1 MPAGRT
7 FSVATPL
14 IVAAALFMQN
24 LDSTVVA
31 TALPTIA
38 REMAESP
45 VRLSLVVT
53 AYLVSIAV
61 FIPASGWVADR
72 WGARPVFQSAIA
84 IFTIASVLC
93 GLSTTLPELVAARIL
108 QGMGGAMMVP
118 VGRLVVVRS
127 IDKADLV
134 RAMSWLTVPALIGPV
149 VGPPL
154 GGFIVTHAHW
164 SWLFFLNVPI
174 GIAGILLAGRFIPA
188 IRDPKPAP
196 LDVRGFVLTAI
207 ALPSIVLALEQIGRM
222 TMPVALVGAMFA
234 AGVGAL
240 ALYLRHARHHDAPI
254 LDISLL
260 RLRTVASSIVGGA
273 FFRIGVGATPVLLP
287 LMLQVGFGWDALASG
302 LVTFV
307 SAIGALLMK
316 LTVGPLLRRF
326 GFRTIL
332 IANGVA
338 TAALMS
344 LNGTFTV
351 ATPVYLM
358 MGLLLV
364 GGILRSLQF
373 TALNAI
379 GYAEVAPRQMAAATS
394 LASTGQQ
401 LSQSLGVAVATI
413 ALDVSTTIQGHEI
426 PATGDFAFAW
436 ATVAVLSLVSLLWF
450 FHLPRQAGAEV
461 SGHREPRVSAPAPG
475 AAE

>member
-1 MPAGRT
+1 MSPGKT

-38 REMAESP
+38 REMGESP
-45 VRLSLVVT
+45 VRLSLIIT
-53 AYLVSIAV
+53 AYLVAIAV

-84 IFTIASVLC
+84 IFTIASILC
-93 GLSTTLPELVAARIL
+93 GLSTTLPELVGARIL

-127 IDKADLV
+127 IEKADLV

-154 GGFIVTHAHW
+154 GGLIVTHAHW
-164 SWLFFLNVPI
+164 SWIFFLNVPI
-174 GIAGILLAGRFIPA
+174 GIAGIILAGRFIPA
-188 IRDPKPAP
+188 IRDPKPKP
-196 LDVRGFVLTAI
+196 LDTRGFILTAI
-207 ALPSIVLALEQIGRM
+207 ALPCLVLALEQIGRL
-222 TMPVALVGAMFA
+222 TLPVVLVGGMFVAGGTAM
-234 AGVGAL
+234 
-240 ALYLRHARHHDAPI
+240 ALYVRHARRTDGPI
-254 LDISLL
+254 LDLSLL
-260 RLRTVASSIVGGA
+260 KLRTVATAVVGGT

-302 LVTFV
+302 LVTFI
-307 SAIGALLMK
+307 SAFGALLMK
-316 LTVGPLLRRF
+316 FTVGSLLRRF

-332 IANGVA
+332 IVNGVA
-338 TAALMS
+338 SALLMTA
-344 LNGTFTV
+344 NGTFTIE
-351 ATPVYLM
+351 TPVMLM

-364 GGILRSLQF
+364 GGILRSMQF

-379 GYAEVAPRQMAAATS
+379 GYAEVTPRQMAAATS
-394 LASTGQQ
+394 LSSTVQQ
-401 LSQSLGVAVATI
+401 LSQSLGVAAATI
-413 ALDVSTTIQGHEI
+413 ALDVSTAIDGHTM

-436 ATVAVLSLVSLLWF
+436 TAVAALSLLSLLWF
-450 FHLPRQAGAEV
+450 HRLPKQAGAEV
-461 SGHREPRVSAPAPG
+461 SGHRDPAPAPG